1 MFKKSI
7 LPVVLLAMVVVL
19 SVFYIKQSQD
29 EIIDPVSGDNPQ
41 TVLVVLASKRLEI
54 LEQRSNTI
62 DELEALIA
70 SGSLSDEEIE
80 KNVNQ
85 INDLYY
91 LKYTETHLE
100 ELIEQ
105 LGYEDSLVIIDDK
118 NVSVMILS
126 DELATSDFISVARVV
141 KEQLNSD
148 YKVSLELV
156 EE

>member
-29 EIIDPVSGDNPQ
+29 EVIDPVSGSGNN
-41 TVLVVLASKRLEI
+41 TVLSEFASKRLEV
-54 LEQRSNTI
+54 LEQRTNTI

-70 SGSLSDEEIE
+70 SGTLSSEEVE
-80 KNVNQ
+80 TNVNK

-91 LKYTETHLE
+91 LKYTETE
-100 ELIEQ
+100 IEQLIEQ
-105 LGYEDSLVIIDDK
+105 LGYEDSLVLIEDK

-126 DELATSDFISVARVV
+126 DELTSSDFISVAKVV
-141 KEQLNSD
+141 KEYLSSD

-156 EE
+156 EN

>member
-1 MFKKSI
+1 MLKKSI

-29 EIIDPVSGDNPQ
+29 DVVDPVSGDNPQ
-41 TVLVVLASKRLEI
+41 TVLSELASKRLEI
-54 LEQRSNTI
+54 LEQRTNEI

-80 KNVNQ
+80 SNVNQ
-85 INDLYY
+85 INELYY
-91 LKYTETHLE
+91 LKYTETELE

-126 DELATSDFISVARVV
+126 DELSTSDFISVARVV
-141 KEQLNSD
+141 KEHLSSD

-156 EE
+156 ED